1 MAREVY
7 YTDGL
12 GTAKAYVFNTRE
24 EMVKHCGY
32 NADKLVESQKLYVSD
47 LYSGE
52 NIGRCQEY
60 YIQDNHKTRFYLVK
74 IQ

>member
-1 MAREVY
+1 MVREVY

-12 GTAKAYVFNTRE
+12 GTAKAYVFNTKE

-32 NADKLVESQKLYVSD
+32 NADKLVESQRLWVQD
-47 LYSGE
+47 IYSNE
-52 NIGRCQEY
+52 TIGKCQEY
-60 YIQDNHKTRFYLVK
+60 YIHENSKTRFYLVK